1 MRDTDVQGWFVGLGR
16 TLDCRRALLLAITTT
31 GVRGRIRRQEIGEF
45 HGKSFIHMALHL
57 DLQAGVLEPAVALDV
72 FAEQE
77 EPRWRWVWQPAHF
90 H

>member
-1 MRDTDVQGWFVGLGR
+1 MQGWFVGLGR
-16 TLDCRRALLLAITTT
+16 TLDCRRALLLVITTA

-45 HGKSFIHMALHL
+45 HGKSFIHMAQH
-57 DLQAGVLEPAVALDV
+57 LQAGALEPAVALDV